1 MVKKYTKSVFWGI
14 NERSLKKPPGESM
27 KLKNISLIT
36 ALSACLMS
44 PVLAQAGTYEEAVM
58 DAKASINN
66 AKALNN
72 EWRDSSKLLEK
83 ADKLNKE
90 GKSDKAMK
98 LVAEAKK
105 QGDMAVVQAKLQASV
120 SGPHN

>member
-1 MVKKYTKSVFWGI
+1 
-14 NERSLKKPPGESM
+14 M
-27 KLKNISLIT
+27 KLKNLSLIT
-36 ALSACLMS
+36 VLSACLMS
-44 PVLAQAGTYEEAVM
+44 PALSQAGTYEEAVM

-66 AKALNN
+66 AKALNY

-120 SGPHN
+120 NGPHN

>member
-1 MVKKYTKSVFWGI
+1 
-14 NERSLKKPPGESM
+14 M
-27 KLKNISLIT
+27 KLKNLSLIT

-44 PVLAQAGTYEEAVM
+44 PALAQAGTYEEAVTE
-58 DAKASINN
+58 AKASINN
-66 AKALNN
+66 AKTLNY

-90 GKSDKAMK
+90 GKSDKALK
-98 LVAEAKK
+98 LLAEAKK

>member
-1 MVKKYTKSVFWGI
+1 
-14 NERSLKKPPGESM
+14 M

>member
-1 MVKKYTKSVFWGI
+1 
-14 NERSLKKPPGESM
+14 M
-27 KLKNISLIT
+27 KLKNLSLIT
-36 ALSACLMS
+36 VLSACLMS
-44 PVLAQAGTYEEAVM
+44 PALSQAGTYEEAVM

-66 AKALNN
+66 AKALNY